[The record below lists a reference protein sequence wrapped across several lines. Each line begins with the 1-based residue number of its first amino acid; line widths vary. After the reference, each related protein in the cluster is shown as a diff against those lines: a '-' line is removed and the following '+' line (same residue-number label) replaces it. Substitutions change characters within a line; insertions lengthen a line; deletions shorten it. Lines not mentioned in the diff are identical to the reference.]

1 MSYCGGMIAGKE
13 NLSRKCSSFLKQ
25 CLRNTP
31 LEFPVRGP
39 MNYEKENLDMKTHGR
54 EIWRIN

>member
-25 CLRNTP
+25 FLRNTP

-54 EIWRIN
+54 N